1 MSEGRAQVGP
11 LYDELLAAA
20 PDAFERERRRIV
32 LDDIAARIREDGPRT
47 ARPSPD
53 RGHQFKPFAALKG
66 YHELAYQ
73 QEAKVAQA
81 VEPRPRAPRADGA
94 SDAECEL
101 A

>member
-1 MSEGRAQVGP
+1 MSEGRARIGP

-73 QEAKVAQA
+73 QEAKVAQV
-81 VEPRPRAPRADGA
+81 VEPRPRAPRAGGA
-94 SDAECEL
+94 SDAECGL

>member
-1 MSEGRAQVGP
+1 MSEGRAQLGP
-11 LYDELLAAA
+11 LHDELLAAA

-73 QEAKVAQA
+73 QEAKAAHA
-81 VEPRPRAPRADGA
+81 VEAQSRTGGTGGA
-94 SDAECEL
+94 GPEL